1 MAPITRDSGGS
12 GRRKSI
18 SIFSRAA
25 LASSFTQANGDGG
38 YDDADD
44 AGHREREKKKLTKRG
59 SIFSVTSGTS
69 PELHQE
75 GSLSSVER
83 SSSPKPRTRTLQKS
97 RPSSIFGSLGR
108 KSATYVDGEDE
119 SDTLYSPASDSPGEG
134 QLDLASSMSSSTTVL
149 HHGEVQTTIGMFR
162 KKKEYLVL
170 TETHLIRFKSQSR
183 ASEIYPSVPPAP
195 SRANGTRHPSTTSI
209 GSLQEIQSNHSHS
222 SADFDSRIP
231 LGQIVT
237 AYKVEDG
244 RPFFTTE
251 VVYLDE
257 EHYGVGSIQL
267 MLHDHKEADLW
278 HSSIRTAAQK
288 ARLMSPEPYPKRIVR
303 YLVRVLETDNDYDAN
318 HFQVFRVLRRAPVP
332 KSGRSSSD
340 DLQKLGASVFYMVIG
355 INRLHMIPLP
365 EFGNSNGRL
374 SIPKGGKNV
383 FGLTTLVAMNA
394 SYSDDRFELCF
405 RVPLQPIKLLELA
418 SSDPTDIA
426 VVIAKACQYLRPQ
439 WLESVYSFSGP
450 RQLLELADHT
460 LIEEEEYGSFDR
472 TLTAYCM
479 AYHVSSCVPRSLLHG
494 TNIASSAIR

>member
-1 MAPITRDSGGS
+1 MAPLMRDNGGGS

-18 SIFSRAA
+18 SIFSRAS
-25 LASSFTQANGDGG
+25 LSGSFMQANGDGG

-44 AGHREREKKKLTKRG
+44 AGHRDRKKLMKRA
-59 SIFSVTSGTS
+59 SIFSVGSGAS

-75 GSLSSVER
+75 GSLSSMER
-83 SSSPKPRTRTLQKS
+83 SSSPRPRARTLQKS
-97 RPSSIFGSLGR
+97 RPSSLFGSLGR
-108 KSATYVDGEDE
+108 RSATYVDEEDE

-134 QLDLASSMSSSTTVL
+134 QLDLGSSTSSSTTVL

-183 ASEIYPSVPPAP
+183 ASETFPIVPPAP

-209 GSLQEIQSNHSHS
+209 GSLQEIQTNHSHS

-267 MLHDHKEADLW
+267 MLHDPKEADLW
-278 HSSIRTAAQK
+278 HSSIRAAAQK
-288 ARLMSPEPYPKRIVR
+288 ARLMLPEPYPKRVVR
-303 YLVRVLETDNDYDAN
+303 YLIRVLETADDYDAN

-365 EFGNSNGRL
+365 DFGHPTGRL
-374 SIPKGGKNV
+374 SIPKAGRNM

-405 RVPLQPIKLLELA
+405 RMPLQPIKLVELA
-418 SSDPTDIA
+418 ASEPTDIA
-426 VVIAKACQYLRPQ
+426 VVIARACQYLRPQ

-450 RQLLELADHT
+450 RQLLELAD
-460 LIEEEEYGSFDR
+460 IPIAEEDEYGSFDR
-472 TLTAYCM
+472 TLIAYCM
-479 AYHVSSCVPRSLLHG
+479 AYNVGPCIPRHLFG
-494 TNIASSAIR
+494 DVNIRCSAIQ

>member
-1 MAPITRDSGGS
+1 MAPITRDSSSS
-12 GRRKSI
+12 GRRKSL
-18 SIFSRAA
+18 SIFSRAS
-25 LASSFTQANGDGG
+25 LPSSFAHGNGDGG
-38 YDDADD
+38 YDDDDD
-44 AGHREREKKKLTKRG
+44 AGQRERERKRLTKRG
-59 SIFSVTSGTS
+59 SIFSVASAVG
-69 PELHQE
+69 PEIHQD
-75 GSLSSVER
+75 SVQSSVER
-83 SSSPKPRTRTLQKS
+83 SSSPKPRSRTLQKS

-108 KSATYVDGEDE
+108 RSATYVDDDEE

-134 QLDLASSMSSSTTVL
+134 QVDLASSMSSSVTVL

-183 ASEIYPSVPPAP
+183 AAESFPTVPAAP

-209 GSLQEIQSNHSHS
+209 GSLQEIQSIHSHS

-244 RPFFTTE
+244 RPFYTTE

-267 MLHDHKEADLW
+267 MLHDPKEADLW

-288 ARLMSPEPYPKRIVR
+288 ARLMAPEPYPKKVVR
-303 YLVRVLETDNDYDAN
+303 YLVRILENAEDYDAN
-318 HFQVFRVLRRAPVP
+318 HFHVFRVLRRAPVP
-332 KSGRSSSD
+332 KGGRSSSD

-355 INRLHMIPLP
+355 INRVHMIPLP
-365 EFGNSNGRL
+365 EFGHSNMRL
-374 SIPKGGKNV
+374 SIPKTNKNV

-405 RVPLQPIKLLELA
+405 RMPLQPMKLVELA
-418 SSDPTDIA
+418 AADPTDIA
-426 VVIAKACQYLRPQ
+426 VVIARACQYLRPQ

-450 RQLLELADHT
+450 RQLLELADMPFM
-460 LIEEEEYGSFDR
+460 EEEEYGSFDR

-479 AYHVSSCVPRSLLHG
+479 AYNVRGHFNLEVPY
-494 TNIASSAIR
+494 